1 MIFDVKYRLL
11 IWNVVHLY
19 LCQVE
24 VEPGNTQMLLG
35 CLLLSVQDAAALE
48 EAEHRHSDG

>member
-1 MIFDVKYRLL
+1 MPRHSRKECYKSRL
-11 IWNVVHLY
+11 
-19 LCQVE
+19 CFEVE
-24 VEPGNTQMLLG
+24 VEPANTQMLLG